1 MANTIDESNYTFVPG
16 TIDGFVSNSK
26 NNLDESIKQNET
38 LIFLIEIINK
48 SNPDK
53 TENIRL
59 CTIDPIHYASPY
71 IYELTASISIEIFS
85 NDFPIETVY
94 LTKDIS
100 KKLFID
106 TITNFIEERKHKF
119 S

>member
-1 MANTIDESNYTFVPG
+1 MANTIDESNYTFVSG

-26 NNLDESIKQNET
+26 NNLDELIKQNET
-38 LIFLIEIINK
+38 LIFLIEIVNK
-48 SNPDK
+48 TNQDK

-59 CTIDPIHYASPY
+59 CTIDPIRYASSY
-71 IYELTASISIEIFS
+71 IYELTSSISVEIFS
-85 NDFPIETVY
+85 NDFRIETVY

-100 KKLFID
+100 KKIFID